1 MQGHSAHL
9 IHELEKCL
17 DRQALSKY
25 QENFECFKAKVEV
38 LGKII
43 NIFVV
48 LKVRTKISLSDK
60 NSSGS
65 IQKAAVR
72 TYRPEKKNK
81 ERKEKSSSC

>member
-9 IHELEKCL
+9 IHELEKWL
-17 DRQALSKY
+17 DRQASSKY

-81 ERKEKSSSC
+81 